1 MINVTNAAVDKFK
14 EILKGEGHEDAYI
27 RLYLSGAG

>member
-1 MINVTNAAVDKFK
+1 MIKLTDSAVDKFK
-14 EILKGEGHEDAYI
+14 EILKQEEQEDAYI